1 MKKLGYKS
9 TLPMK
14 LALSTDNHWEESL
27 VRTAIA
33 KTTSNSS
40 ANSKLANRK
49 RNKRRE
55 KLRSKET

>member
-14 LALSTDNHWEESL
+14 LALSTDNHWEESP

-40 ANSKLANRK
+40 ANSK
-49 RNKRRE
+49 
-55 KLRSKET
+55 